1 MLSATQL
8 DVIRGRRTIVAG
20 VDFRV
25 DGGAALVIHGANGS
39 GKSSLIA
46 ALAGLLPPAGGS
58 LSWRGVDVRDDPARF
73 RRDLAYLGHADGFNG
88 ELTVEE
94 NLRFA
99 ALIGV
104 HGKRT
109 PQQDSD
115 VLDRAGVLPLMRAR
129 LNRLSQGQ
137 RRRVALARLVLAGKP
152 LWLLDEP
159 TEAIDDD
166 GALWFAAC
174 IDDHLRAGGMLVATT
189 HRPLPVD
196 AARARHLHIE
206 RSAA

>member
-1 MLSATQL
+1 MLSARQL
-8 DVIRGRRTIVAG
+8 DVMRGRRTIVAG
-20 VDFRV
+20 VDLCV
-25 DGGAALVIHGANGS
+25 DDGAALLIHGANGS

-46 ALAGLLPPAGGS
+46 ALAGLLPPAAGDV
-58 LSWRGVDVRDDPARF
+58 SWRGVNVRDDPARF
-73 RRDLAYLGHADGFNG
+73 RFDLAYLGHADGFNG
-88 ELTVEE
+88 ELTVAE

-99 ALIGV
+99 ALLGANAA
-104 HGKRT
+104 RMNERMNET
-109 PQQDSD
+109 
-115 VLDRAGVLPLMRAR
+115 LDRAGVLPLMHTR

-137 RRRVALARLVLAGKP
+137 RRRVALARLVLTHKP

-159 TEAIDDD
+159 TEAIDEA

-174 IDDHLRAGGMLVATT
+174 IDDHLRENGTLVATT

-196 AARARHLHIE
+196 AARTRHLCLE

>member
-1 MLSATQL
+1 MLSARQL
-8 DVIRGRRTIVAG
+8 DVMRGSRTIVAG
-20 VDFRV
+20 VDLCV
-25 DGGAALVIHGANGS
+25 DGGAALLIHGANGS

-46 ALAGLLPPAGGS
+46 ALAGLLPPAAGS
-58 LSWRGVDVRDDPARF
+58 VSWRGANVRDDPVRF
-73 RRDLAYLGHADGFNG
+73 RRELAWLGHADGFNG
-88 ELTVEE
+88 ELTVAE

-99 ALIGV
+99 ALLGAGV
-104 HGKRT
+104 AHVDERN
-109 PQQDSD
+109 
-115 VLDRAGVLPLMRAR
+115 VLDGAGVLPLMRTR

-159 TEAIDDD
+159 TEAIDDA

-189 HRPLPVD
+189 HRPLSVD
-196 AARARHLHIE
+196 AKRTRHLHLE

>member
-1 MLSATQL
+1 MLSARQL
-8 DVIRGRRTIVAG
+8 DIMRGQRTIVAG
-20 VDFRV
+20 VDLHV

-46 ALAGLLPPAGGS
+46 ALAGLLPPVAGHVM
-58 LSWRGVDVRDDPARF
+58 WRGADVRDDPARF

-88 ELTVEE
+88 DLSVAE

-99 ALIGV
+99 ALIGAHV
-104 HGKRT
+104 AKAVQHDG
-109 PQQDSD
+109 D
-115 VLDRAGVLPLMRAR
+115 VLDQAGILPLLHVS

-137 RRRVALARLVLAGKP
+137 RRRVALARLVLANKP

-159 TEAIDDD
+159 TDALDDT
-166 GALWFAAC
+166 GATWFASC
-174 IDDHLRAGGMLVATT
+174 IDDHLRAGGTLVATT
-189 HRPLPVD
+189 HRPLLGGSGH
-196 AARARHLHIE
+196 ARHLHLA

>member
-1 MLSATQL
+1 MLSARQL
-8 DVIRGRRTIVAG
+8 DVMRGSRTIVAG

-25 DGGAALVIHGANGS
+25 DGGAALLIHGANGS

-46 ALAGLLPPAGGS
+46 ALAGLLPPAAGDV
-58 LSWRGVDVRDDPARF
+58 SWRGMNVRDDPARF
-73 RRDLAYLGHADGFNG
+73 RRDLAYIGHADGFNG
-88 ELTVEE
+88 ELTVTE

-99 ALIGV
+99 ALLGAHAARIDE
-104 HGKRT
+104 R
-109 PQQDSD
+109 D
-115 VLDRAGVLPLMRAR
+115 VLNRAGVLPLMYTR

-137 RRRVALARLVLAGKP
+137 RRRVALARLVLAGKA

-159 TEAIDDD
+159 TEAIDDA
-166 GALWFAAC
+166 GARWFAAC
-174 IDDHLRAGGMLVATT
+174 IDDHLREGGTLVATT

-196 AARARHLHIE
+196 AARTRHLHLE